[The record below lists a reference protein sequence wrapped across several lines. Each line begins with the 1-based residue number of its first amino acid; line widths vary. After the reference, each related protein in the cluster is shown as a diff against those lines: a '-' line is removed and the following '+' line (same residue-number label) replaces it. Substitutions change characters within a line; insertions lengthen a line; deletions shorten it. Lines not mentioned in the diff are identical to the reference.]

1 MTVNGWI
8 QILLYAALIFAV
20 TKPMGNYMYR
30 VFEGERQPLPRLF
43 GAIERLLYKL
53 CGVDPQQQQDWK
65 QYTVAMLVFSAI
77 TLLVTYGIERLQ
89 HVLPLNPQNFGPV
102 PADLAFN
109 TAASFTTNTNWQAYS
124 GESTMSYLT
133 QMAGLAWHNFIS
145 AAVGIGIA
153 LALARG
159 ITYRLQ
165 AGAAKTLGNFWVDLV
180 RATVYVLIPI
190 SIPVALLLV
199 SQGVIQN
206 FSSYVEVTTLE
217 GVKQTLAMGPVA
229 SQEVIKEFG
238 TNGGGFFNAN
248 SAHPFESPTPLTNL
262 IEMLLIFAIPAGL
275 TYTFGRMARDQKQG
289 WTIFAAMA
297 VLFFVGVTTAYR
309 FEAAGNPI
317 MNGMAVNQ
325 TLGNMEG
332 KEVRFGVANSALFA
346 TITTDASCGAV
357 NSMHDSF
364 TSIGGL
370 VPLVNI
376 QLGEVIFGGVGAGLY
391 GMLVMVLLA
400 VFIAGLMVG
409 RTPEYLGKKIE
420 AREMKLAMLYILIF
434 PLVILVFSGWSVA
447 APYGVSSLNNAGPHG
462 LSEILYAFTSATGN
476 NGSAFA
482 GLNANTPWYNVTLGL
497 AMLLGRFLMIVPA
510 LAIAGSLVGK
520 KAVAESLGTFPTNGG
535 LFIVLLVG
543 VILIVGALTFFPALA
558 LGPDRRTFSSSSRKG
573 LLTWQILA

>member
-8 QILLYAALIFAV
+8 QILLYMAMIFAI
-20 TKPMGNYMYR
+20 TKPLGSYMYR
-30 VFEGERQPLPRLF
+30 VFEGDRQPLPRLF

-53 CGVDPQQQQDWK
+53 CGVDPKQQQDWK
-65 QYTVAMLVFSAI
+65 QYTLAMLVFSAI

-89 HVLPLNPQNFGPV
+89 DVLPLNPQNFPPV
-102 PADLAFN
+102 APDLAFN

-133 QMAGLAWHNFIS
+133 QMAGLAWHNFMS
-145 AAVGIGIA
+145 AAIGIGIA

-190 SIPVALLLV
+190 SIPIALLLV

-206 FSSYVEVTTLE
+206 FSAYVEITTLE

-229 SQEVIKEFG
+229 SQEIIKELG

-248 SAHPFESPTPLTNL
+248 SAHPFESANPLTNF
-262 IEMLLIFAIPAGL
+262 IEMLLIFSIPAAL
-275 TYTFGRMARDQKQG
+275 TYTYGRMARDQKQG
-289 WTIFAAMA
+289 WVLFGAMA
-297 VLFFVGVTTAYR
+297 LIFIVGVSVAYR
-309 FEAAGNPI
+309 SEAQGNPL
-317 MNGMAVNQ
+317 MRGMAVDQ
-325 TLGNMEG
+325 GVGNWEG
-332 KEVRFGVANSALFA
+332 KEARFGIANSALFA
-346 TITTDASCGAV
+346 TVTTATSCGAV

-364 TSIGGL
+364 TALGGL
-370 VPLVNI
+370 VPLANI
-376 QLGEVIFGGVGAGLY
+376 QLGELVFGGVGAGLY
-391 GMLVMVLLA
+391 AILIYVILS

-420 AREMKLAMLYILIF
+420 SREIKLSMLYVLIF
-434 PLVILVFSGWSVA
+434 PLLILYYSGWSLV

-462 LSEILYAFTSATGN
+462 LSEILYAYSSAAGN

-482 GLNANTPWYNVTLGL
+482 GLNANTPWFNVSLGL
-497 AMLLGRFLMIVPA
+497 TMLAGRFLMIVPA
-510 LAIAGSLVGK
+510 MAVAGSLVGK
-520 KAVAESLGTFPTNGG
+520 KAVPESLGTFPTNGS
-535 LFIVLLVG
+535 LFVVLLVG
-543 VILIVGALTFFPALA
+543 VIIIVGALTFFPALA
-558 LGPDRRTFSSSSRKG
+558 LGPIVEHF
-573 LLTWQILA
+573 LAQAGKVY